1 MSQPLEPNPS
11 PLESNPPFVLAPPPW
26 QTKCD
31 IYWLPSYGR
40 GPLPANAYS
49 PLEAS
54 SPTFADPAQSGDFK
68 GGLGL
73 VMIIRYSETP
83 VGSYNEMIYMPGS
96 FQVPREGAKPASRVT
111 RIYVDQKETTYN
123 GRLNWNLPKHL
134 VRFTFTN
141 LNNPA
146 RIQVQVFPP
155 DTTATSPFFTA
166 TVKPFRWLPSFP
178 FSSKALVINPPV
190 PASGKD
196 GEEELCGT
204 DKWVRTAMA
213 FSCKN
218 AKLCS
223 TDVVQPHERRGG
235 RYCACELVA

>member
-1 MSQPLEPNPS
+1 
-11 PLESNPPFVLAPPPW
+11 
-26 QTKCD
+26 
-31 IYWLPSYGR
+31 
-40 GPLPANAYS
+40 
-49 PLEAS
+49 
-54 SPTFADPAQSGDFK
+54 
-68 GGLGL
+68 
-73 VMIIRYSETP
+73 MIIRYSETP

-146 RIQVQVFPP
+146 RIRVQVFPP

-223 TDVVQPHERRGG
+223 TDVVQPLGEGEEDIALASWWPKVKPLKIG
-235 RYCACELVA
+235 LCLEGASFGLATGEFFE